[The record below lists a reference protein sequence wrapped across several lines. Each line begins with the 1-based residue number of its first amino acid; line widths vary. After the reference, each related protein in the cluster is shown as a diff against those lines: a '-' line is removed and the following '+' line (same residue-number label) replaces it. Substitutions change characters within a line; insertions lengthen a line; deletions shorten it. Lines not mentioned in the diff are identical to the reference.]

1 MRLKR
6 IVAALLAAVM
16 LFLSGCGA
24 QTVEASETC
33 DTIHVALT
41 FDDGPHETLTP
52 RLLEELA
59 ERDVRATFF
68 VIGDLA
74 ENNRELLQE
83 MAAAGHQIG
92 NHSYDH
98 AQLDKLS
105 CWEATKDIEKCDTL
119 LQEILGEGIYWVRP
133 PYGSITEGE
142 CAAIA
147 APLITRSV
155 DPEDWKILDA
165 KRVTKAVEENISD
178 GCIILMHDQY
188 PTTVEATLQIIDDLQ
203 AQGVVFCTLEEL
215 FAVHDIVPELGRF
228 YRHT

>member
-6 IVAALLAAVM
+6 ILAALLTGAM

-24 QTVEASETC
+24 HAAEVAQTCAA
-33 DTIHVALT
+33 IHVALT

-52 RLLEELA
+52 ELLSGLA
-59 ERDVRATFF
+59 QRDVHATFF

-74 ENNRELLQE
+74 EQYPDLLRE

-105 CWEATKDIEKCDTL
+105 CWEAVQDIEKCDTL
-119 LQEILGEGIYWVRP
+119 LQELLGEGIYWVRP
-133 PYGSITEGE
+133 PYGSISKGE
-142 CAAIA
+142 CASIA
-147 APLITRSV
+147 APLVTWSV
-155 DPEDWKILDA
+155 DPEDWKILDS
-165 KRVTKAVEENISD
+165 KKVVKAVENTICD
-178 GCIILMHDQY
+178 GSIILMHDQY
-188 PTTVEATLQIIDDLQ
+188 PSTVEATLQIIDDLQ

-215 FAVHDIVPELGRF
+215 FACHGICPELGRI
-228 YRHT
+228 YRHA